1 VSALSWVLA
10 APAGALGALA
20 RFGTGRLMA
29 RGLGLHAPWGVL
41 AVNIL
46 GTFLLGVLVGLT
58 PGHGLVLILGAGFLG
73 SYTTF
78 STWMTETDAL
88 AEERRW
94 NTALLNLVVPA
105 AGGLVVGAAGFALGL
120 ALA

>member
-1 VSALSWVLA
+1 
-10 APAGALGALA
+10 
-20 RFGTGRLMA
+20 
-29 RGLGLHAPWGVL
+29 
-41 AVNIL
+41 
-46 GTFLLGVLVGLT
+46 
-58 PGHGLVLILGAGFLG
+58 
-73 SYTTF
+73 
-78 STWMTETDAL
+78 MTETDAL